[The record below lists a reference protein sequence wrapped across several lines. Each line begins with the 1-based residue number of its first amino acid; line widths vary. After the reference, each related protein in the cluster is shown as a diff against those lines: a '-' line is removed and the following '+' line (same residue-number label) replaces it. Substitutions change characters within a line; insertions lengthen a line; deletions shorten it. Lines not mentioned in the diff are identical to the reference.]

1 MEDETIEDVR
11 AAYAL
16 LHRDMAAL
24 RVKADALNEA
34 LGELLIDMRLAQSN
48 MRRAALT
55 DHRWEGCAEA
65 IQPRVDAAI
74 SAIAN
79 YTGA

>member
-1 MEDETIEDVR
+1 MEDETIEDVK

-24 RVKADALNEA
+24 RVKADVLCEVLKQINADIFIDGVIRQSLVKEA
-34 LGELLIDMRLAQSN
+34 KA
-48 MRRAALT
+48 
-55 DHRWEGCAEA
+55 
-65 IQPRVDAAI
+65 
-74 SAIAN
+74 AIAN